1 MRPILAGIAALTLS
15 AAALAQDVTEPR
27 SGVSF
32 AAKNG
37 EMSLLGVG
45 LRTKTFLKVKV
56 YAVGLYASDA
66 AVAGSLA
73 QAKPGTPAFY
83 RELVSGDFDKQ
94 ITMKF
99 VRYLSADQIQGAFRE
114 TLEAADAQK
123 VNQFVSYF
131 GELKVGQEVALR
143 WAPGGSLQTTV
154 AGVAKPEIKDPKFAG
169 AIFGIWLGEKPIQD
183 DIKKDLVS
191 RSTPGQ

>member
-1 MRPILAGIAALTLS
+1 MRPIVAGIAVLALS
-15 AAALAQDVTEPR
+15 AVALAQEVTEPR
-27 SGVSF
+27 SGVTF

-37 EMSLLGVG
+37 ELSLLGVG

-56 YAVGLYASDA
+56 YAIGLYASDA
-66 AVAGSLA
+66 AVSGSLA

-99 VRYLSADQIQGAFRE
+99 VRDLSADQIQGAFRE

-123 VNQFVSYF
+123 VTQFVSYF
-131 GELKVGQEVALR
+131 GGLKVGQDVAFR
-143 WAPGGSLQTTV
+143 WAPGGTLQTTV
-154 AGVAKPEIKDPKFAG
+154 AGVSKPEIKDRKFAE
-169 AIFGIWLGEKPIQD
+169 AVFGIWLGEKPIQD
-183 DIKKDLVS
+183 DLKKDLVS
-191 RSTPGQ
+191 RATQGN